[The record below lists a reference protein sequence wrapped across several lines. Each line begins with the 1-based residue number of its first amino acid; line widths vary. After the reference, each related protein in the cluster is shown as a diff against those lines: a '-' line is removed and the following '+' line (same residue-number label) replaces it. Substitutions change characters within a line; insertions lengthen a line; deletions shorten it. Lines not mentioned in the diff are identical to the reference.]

1 MQLGCAHA
9 LLFTVLSY
17 LLSPPHLLPQDPSGH
32 PNILQF
38 YGGSSISSPLFLCIE
53 LMPCG
58 TVDQFLIGLQKGPIP
73 SWYIEFASST
83 LEGSY
88 TAYAAGSLM
97 YIILQVCRG
106 MAFLSHFG
114 ITHRNLSTRA
124 VFLTADLQAK
134 VGSFG
139 VPLEGRYY
147 MVTDRA
153 HYLEDMA
160 PENMQ
165 GKRFSVKS
173 DV

>member
-1 MQLGCAHA
+1 
-9 LLFTVLSY
+9 
-17 LLSPPHLLPQDPSGH
+17 
-32 PNILQF
+32 
-38 YGGSSISSPLFLCIE
+38 
-53 LMPCG
+53 MPCG
-58 TVDQFLIGLQKGPIP
+58 TVDQFLNGLQKGPIP

-88 TAYAAGSLM
+88 TVYAAGSLM

-114 ITHRNLSTRA
+114 ITHRSLSTRA

-134 VGSFG
+134 IGSFG
-139 VPLEGRYY
+139 VPLEGHYY